1 MKHNIKKK
9 LKNKFDFLN
18 LIPSCGNGL
27 RFLETKKKNF
37 KPLINVDKVPMIV
50 KTKRSLPLSNKN
62 VVIIPNNNNKKYF
75 FKKKLKEK
83 IKNSEVMVLKKPTS
97 GMASTCFKY
106 LKNYKKNNP
115 ILISSCDYAVVFDE
129 EKLKIIEFFNPDV
142 LVWTFKSYPDA
153 RLSPFAYAYCEIKN
167 GVIKK
172 FLKKNLLAKT
182 S

>member
-1 MKHNIKKK
+1 
-9 LKNKFDFLN
+9 
-18 LIPSCGNGL
+18 
-27 RFLETKKKNF
+27 
-37 KPLINVDKVPMIV
+37 
-50 KTKRSLPLSNKN
+50 
-62 VVIIPNNNNKKYF
+62 
-75 FKKKLKEK
+75 
-83 IKNSEVMVLKKPTS
+83 MVLKKPTS

-129 EKLKIIEFFNPDV
+129 EKLKKIIEFFNPDV

-172 FLKKNLLAKT
+172 ISEKKPISENPHEDHIAQGIFYFKSKNIFKKDYKIIIKNKDKINNEYYVGNSINHLIKDNYVVLPFEVDQYICLGTLKDLEVYNFWSNYFNA
-182 S
+182 